1 MKMKAS
7 PGDGFTP
14 PGVETITAD
23 DVGLAEIPEQF
34 VDLARSHG
42 FVDWVDPTPLP
53 VKIKIVEVP
62 VEKIVEVEKA
72 EDPNAPP
79 EPVEDEFE
87 ALSRNGLFAWLK
99 ARDISAPLPQKN
111 ESLRALAR
119 AAKAAQS
126 PAH

>member
-1 MKMKAS
+1 MSALHPSMSPAGAAS
-7 PGDGFTP
+7 SA
-14 PGVETITAD
+14 GVSR
-23 DVGLAEIPEQF
+23 
-34 VDLARSHG
+34 LARSHG
-42 FVDWVDPTPLP
+42 FADWVEPPASVRDGK
-53 VKIKIVEVP
+53 V

-99 ARDISAPLPQKN
+99 AHEISAPLPQRN

-126 PAH
+126 PAP